1 MALDADARGELG
13 TFTIN
18 PIMAWPVQVRSP
30 RPLPGASARRSTR
43 RRLQLHDVRDA
54 VSLPSVFQYL
64 LQRWRAEL
72 SCALVLGDVD
82 VYFAALQGVP
92 PRGGEPPPVETHVY
106 DLQSYRSTY

>member
-1 MALDADARGELG
+1 MCADL
-13 TFTIN
+13 
-18 PIMAWPVQVRSP
+18 
-30 RPLPGASARRSTR
+30 RRLAR
-43 RRLQLHDVRDA
+43 RRLQRRDVREA

-82 VYFAALQGVP
+82 VYLAALQGVP
-92 PRGGEPPPVETHVY
+92 PRGGEPPPVDTHVY